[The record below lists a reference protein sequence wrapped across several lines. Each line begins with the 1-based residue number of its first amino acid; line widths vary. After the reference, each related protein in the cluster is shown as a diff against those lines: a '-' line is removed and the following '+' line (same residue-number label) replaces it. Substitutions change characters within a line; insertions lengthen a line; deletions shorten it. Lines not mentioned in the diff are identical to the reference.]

1 MSITSSL
8 NAAVM
13 GLNANSARLSTIS
26 DNIANSETNG
36 YKRVDVEFSNMV
48 LEQRNSAYSAGGV
61 RVDTYKD
68 VSAVGSLISTGNAT
82 DIAVAGRGLI
92 PVTTVQGVNQTASDR
107 PLQLMPTGSF
117 TADQNGNLRTQTGLF
132 LMGWPADA
140 DGNITNVSRNS
151 GIDLEP
157 VNINAAQFTASPTQ
171 NINIGINLPA
181 EATEAG
187 ATTGAYSMSTEYFD
201 NLGRAQTLRLEFTP
215 TVPATGSSNTWQVE
229 IFDNAG
235 DPSVSLGQLD
245 IVFNDSAT
253 LGGRIN
259 SVVASGGATYD
270 TTTGD
275 FNVALAHGPVDI
287 FIGRPGELEGMTQL
301 AAPFSPTS
309 VTKDGSPIG
318 DLQSVEVNEIGLL
331 QAIYDTGFRRTLYQI
346 PVGDVPN
353 LDGLN
358 AEDGQ
363 AYTVSGD
370 SGSLYLWDAGTG
382 PVGNMAGFALM
393 ESTTDIASELTDL
406 IETQRA
412 YSSSAKIVQTVDEML
427 QETTNLKR

>member
-61 RVDTYKD
+61 RGDTYKD

-412 YSSSAKIVQTVDEML
+412 YSSSAIFVQTVDEML